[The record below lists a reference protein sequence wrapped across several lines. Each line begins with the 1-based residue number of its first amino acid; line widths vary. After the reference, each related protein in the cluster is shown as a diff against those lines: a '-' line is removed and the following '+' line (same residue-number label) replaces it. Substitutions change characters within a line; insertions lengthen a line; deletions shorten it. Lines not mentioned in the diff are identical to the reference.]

1 VVGGQELTTAPLAA
15 AQLRSLYQTP
25 FHFLLA
31 IAVVMVIPPLV
42 VFLFAQRQIIQS
54 ISQTGIK

>member
-1 VVGGQELTTAPLAA
+1 M
-15 AQLRSLYQTP
+15 
-25 FHFLLA
+25 LA

-42 VFLFAQRQIIQS
+42 VFLFAQRQIIRS